1 MRERAARLLE
11 RLLDLLGI
19 ATVFELLPRDVATCN
34 MQEVCYSGFRT
45 LVQPV
50 SLEESLVRG
59 FVIVALAP
67 VSVAVFCGSLVRG
80 LFCRLGI
87 YVDFYRHWVERR
99 PPLQ

>member
-19 ATVFELLPRDVATCN
+19 ATVFELLPRDVATCLFDGLSHPCESLCSLSRWRSSAKVLC
-34 MQEVCYSGFRT
+34 EVCYSGFRT

-59 FVIVALAP
+59 L
-67 VSVAVFCGSLVRG
+67 
-80 LFCRLGI
+80 
-87 YVDFYRHWVERR
+87 
-99 PPLQ
+99 

>member
-19 ATVFELLPRDVATCN
+19 ATRKSCE
-34 MQEVCYSGFRT
+34 
-45 LVQPV
+45 
-50 SLEESLVRG
+50 G

-80 LFCRLGI
+80 LFCRLSI

-99 PPLQ
+99 PPLQYQ

>member
-19 ATVFELLPRDVATCN
+19 ATVFE
-34 MQEVCYSGFRT
+34 VCYSGFRT

-59 FVIVALAP
+59 L
-67 VSVAVFCGSLVRG
+67 
-80 LFCRLGI
+80 
-87 YVDFYRHWVERR
+87 
-99 PPLQ
+99 